1 LAGSNCI
8 GPDNSGSQCGTVIDT
23 ADTSVNDY
31 YFSGFDVSTDGSG
44 EFIRGI
50 IANFAYVDIPDVEAT
65 SSCTLI
71 KQVDYN
77 YIRNTYYYKNID
89 LDTDA
94 GTCGVTQYIYADHR
108 ADTTDV
114 VDQFDNDDNDLT
126 VDDEHWITYHHP
138 LIRSKDRDANVVSD
152 AQGSLSVIRQNDW
165 QVNLFCYYNASG
177 QVHSNFSVEGEDPQN
192 VAGTNEFKFQLK
204 IYKDNYYQDEYTGSA
219 VPIMLLGESVHMAVS
234 WDPAYTQPAGFFVRG
249 FECWATR
256 TSSATTRSGNYYDLS
271 GDDGCSA
278 DSTFVW
284 DTAARTDN
292 KDPFYFDAF
301 AWYVNNQIAPE
312 ETVFINCRVRACDQT
327 IDESVQNDF
336 CYKPNE
342 NQNCAGNDLNSKRA
356 RRDASGGVGR
366 AVEKVIMS
374 TPIILKRRDGMD
386 NSLNIE
392 RADSV
397 HMMDQG
403 GVRMAAGMFSLFVT
417 TMFLCLM
424 VISYKVYRL
433 RNNYKVLKDI
443 SAQEEQN

>member
-1 LAGSNCI
+1 M
-8 GPDNSGSQCGTVIDT
+8 V
-23 ADTSVNDY
+23 V
-31 YFSGFDVSTDGSG
+31 
-44 EFIRGI
+44 
-50 IANFAYVDIPDVEAT
+50 NFAYVDIPEVEAT
-65 SSCTLI
+65 SSCILTRE
-71 KQVDYN
+71 VDWH
-77 YIRNTYYYKNID
+77 YIRNTFYYKKID
-89 LDTDA
+89 LDSDA